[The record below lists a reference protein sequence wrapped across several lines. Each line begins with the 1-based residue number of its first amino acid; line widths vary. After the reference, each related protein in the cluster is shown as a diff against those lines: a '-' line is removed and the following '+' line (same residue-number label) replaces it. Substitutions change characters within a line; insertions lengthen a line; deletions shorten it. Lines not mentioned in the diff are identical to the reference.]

1 MMNSKQRQ
9 VSEVAD
15 KLAKKLPTFN
25 LILVIAAFVG
35 LALKMSG
42 IPFGTIILVVSLL
55 SMAGLNTLMAYT
67 SPKEGSTVF
76 DTFIFKAQSIG
87 SSVTI
92 VGLLYLLLS
101 WPGYS
106 GMLTVG
112 GSALLISI
120 IYFLYKNQTV
130 NSLLKPIILLA
141 IALVLYFTPKET
153 LQNLHIISNN
163 VMVK

>member
-15 KLAKKLPTFN
+15 KLAKKLPTYD
-25 LILVIAAFVG
+25 LILFILAIVG
-35 LALKMSG
+35 LALKMAG
-42 IPFGTIILVVSLL
+42 ISVGSMLLIISLL
-55 SMAGLNTLMAYT
+55 SMAGLSMVMGNT
-67 SPKEGSTVF
+67 SPKEGSTAF
-76 DTFIFKAQSIG
+76 DIFMFKVKSIG

-92 VGLLYLLLS
+92 VGTLFLLLS
-101 WPGYS
+101 WAGYPS
-106 GMLTVG
+106 TLKVG

-120 IYFLYKNQTV
+120 IYFLYRNQTV

-153 LQNLHIISNN
+153 LQNLHIISNS